1 MSEKL
6 RRYPSKEGLKQALTD
21 LGKATFIGCEI
32 CGIDSS
38 ISGGGV
44 DEGEARISLKY
55 RFETPTEGLGEIIF
69 GIKQED
75 MKSLK
80 LEVGKVGRV
89 TVYPEKV
96 SHDGAIIDPLSKVI
110 KGRKISGV
118 NFKRPS
124 PELNRFT
131 FVLDEE
137 YCLIFDVAK
146 SASGRVMVREK
157 GVYQGELLLPTGFY
171 LRPSEVLT
179 EG

>member
-1 MSEKL
+1 MERRK
-6 RRYPSKEGLKQALTD
+6 RYPSLEEFKQALTN
-21 LGKATFIGCEI
+21 LGKTTFIGCEI
-32 CGIDSS
+32 SGIDSS
-38 ISGGGV
+38 ISGRGV
-44 DEGEARISLKY
+44 NRDEARISLKY
-55 RFETPTEGLGEIIF
+55 EFETGLGEIIF

-75 MKSLK
+75 MKRLR
-80 LEVGKVGRV
+80 LEVGKVGRI

-96 SHDGAIIDPLSKVI
+96 SSDEAIIDPLSKAI

-118 NFKRPS
+118 SFECPS

-137 YCLIFDVAK
+137 YRLIFDVAK

-171 LRPSEVLT
+171 LRPSEVPT